1 MTPSSLRALP
11 AARGMAVLFT
21 VAGLA
26 LSGCATY
33 RPMPLSERSDAVRHL
48 ASLQIDPQRM
58 SVPEL
63 RTHRFDPSDG
73 LDMTEVA
80 MLAVANNPDLKL
92 ARDDLGIARAQAF
105 SAGLLPDPQLSVSSD
120 YPGEVGAVRA
130 FNYGLSWDVMSLLT
144 RSANVKSAE
153 EGTRKTD
160 LSLLWQEWQTVAQA
174 RQLFVRV
181 VTQDRIALALRRLV
195 ELDQLRY
202 ERTASAVQQGNSTAD
217 IESTVLAS
225 YRDVQRQAAEA
236 ERARNQARHDL
247 NALLGIAP
255 DVHLDLVETPD
266 ESVPANDAAIDAA
279 LRELPRRRPD
289 LLALE
294 AGYREQEEKYRAAIL
309 GQFPNLTVGFQRA
322 RDTSNVYTS
331 GFQISLS
338 LPIFNRNRGNI
349 AIEHATRQRLADEF
363 QNRVN
368 QAYAD
373 IDRMRVD
380 QHSFAAQREQNRVA
394 VTRLAQMATQAQ
406 TAFDHHDLPLPVYI
420 DAQTALITK
429 QIDAANVEQTL
440 LEERIAMNA
449 LLGGDL
455 STRNQTNTINGKNH
469 AD

>member
-1 MTPSSLRALP
+1 MTLFLSPAVRTARRVALC
-11 AARGMAVLFT
+11 AAV
-21 VAGLA
+21 GLA
-26 LSGCATY
+26 LTGCTTY
-33 RPMPLSERSDAVRHL
+33 RPMPLSEHSNAGREP
-48 ASLQIDPQRM
+48 ASLKIDPQRM

-63 RTHRFDPSDG
+63 RAHRFDPSDG

-80 MLAVANNPDLKL
+80 MIAIANNPDLKL

-130 FNYGLSWDVMSLLT
+130 FSYGLSWDVMSLLT
-144 RSANVKSAE
+144 RSSNVRSAE

-181 VTQDRIALALRRLV
+181 ITQDRVAVALQRLV
-195 ELDQLRY
+195 KLDELRY
-202 ERTASAVQQGNSTAD
+202 ERTASAVLQGNSTAD
-217 IESTVLAS
+217 VESTALAS

-247 NALLGIAP
+247 NALLGLAP
-255 DVHLDLVETPD
+255 DVHLDLVETPG
-266 ESVPANDAAIDAA
+266 EIAPAEDAAIDAA

-338 LPIFNRNRGNI
+338 LPVFNRNRGNI
-349 AIEHATRQRLADEF
+349 AIEQATRQRLADEF

-368 QAYAD
+368 QAHGD

-380 QHSFAAQREQNRVA
+380 QRSFAAQREQNRIA
-394 VTRLAQMATQAQ
+394 VERLTQMATQAQ
-406 TAFDHHDLPLPVYI
+406 TAFDRHELPLPVYI

-429 QIDAANVEQTL
+429 QIDTANVEQTL

-449 LLGGDL
+449 LLGGEL
-455 STRNQTNTINGKNH
+455 PYQTTSTHEKNH